1 VSGAEGW
8 AEANQRA
15 LQAALA
21 EVRHVLERHAAADT
35 AAGAPAAAAAESG
48 AGCDAPSDA
57 LEPPAALDA
66 LTRAFGLSAF
76 ERRLLLLAAGP
87 ELDSG
92 FAAAVA
98 AAQGDPGR
106 RRPTFGLALAAL
118 PEAHWSA
125 LSPEA
130 PLRRWRMV
138 EVRGDSLTGGELRI
152 DERILHYLVGV
163 QHLDERLVGWVE
175 PLAAPAEAS
184 PSQQVLAE
192 RLAAAWSRAAGAGEP
207 LPLLELTG
215 AGAAAKRAVAA
226 AACARLGLALRL
238 LRAAGLPAG
247 ATELEGLARLWEREA
262 ALAASALYV
271 EVEDGEDPA
280 RDSALGRFLDLLR
293 GPVVVAARERRRPGM
308 RPVLGFEVAPPDARE
323 QLLLWREALG
333 AAVANRLDGGL
344 DAVVSQF
351 RLEPA
356 ALATAA
362 AEALAG
368 SPSDP
373 ARLAAALWRA
383 CRRQARPAL
392 GGLAQRLEPRA
403 GWEDIVLPGRQL
415 AILREIAVHVRHR
428 YTVHERWGFAA
439 GSHRGL
445 GVAALFAGTSGTGK
459 TMAAE
464 VLARELALD
473 LYRIDLS
480 AVVSKYIGETEKN
493 LARVFDGAEAGG
505 AILLFD
511 EADALFGK
519 RSEVKD
525 SHDRYANIEVSYLLQ
540 RMESY
545 RGLAILTTNRK
556 SALDEAFLRRLRFV
570 VEFPFPD
577 AAAREEIW
585 CRVFPA
591 ATPTQGLALAKLARL
606 NVAGGNIRNIALAAA
621 FLAARDGAAVT
632 MGHVLEAARSEYAKI
647 EKPLS
652 EAEIRGWTP

>member
-1 VSGAEGW
+1 VSGAEAW
-8 AEANQRA
+8 TEANQRA

-21 EVRHVLERHAAADT
+21 EVRRVLERHAGPDAA
-35 AAGAPAAAAAESG
+35 APEPAAAAPE
-48 AGCDAPSDA
+48 APAPPPA
-57 LEPPAALDA
+57 LEALSQ
-66 LTRAFGLSAF
+66 AFGLSSF
-76 ERRLLLLAAGP
+76 ERQVLLLAAGP
-87 ELDSG
+87 ELDAK

-152 DERILHYLVGV
+152 DERILHYLTGV

-175 PLAAPAEAS
+175 PFSAPAAVS

-207 LPLLELTG
+207 LPVLELTG
-215 AGAAAKRAVAA
+215 AGAAGRRAVASW
-226 AACARLGLALRL
+226 ACGRLGLELRL

-247 ATELEGLARLWEREA
+247 ATEIEGLARLWEREA
-262 ALAASALYV
+262 ALASSALYV

-280 RDSALGRFLDLLR
+280 RESALGRFLDVLR
-293 GPVVVAARERRRPGM
+293 SPVLVAARERCRPGV
-308 RPVLGFEVAPPDARE
+308 RSVLTFEVAPPDGRE

-333 AAVANRLDGGL
+333 PEVAQRLDGRL

-351 RLEPA
+351 RLDLG
-356 ALATAA
+356 ALQTAA
-362 AEALAG
+362 GEALAARAAEDG
-368 SPSDP
+368 EASLDP
-373 ARLAAALWRA
+373 DRLAAALWRA

-392 GGLAQRLEPRA
+392 GGLAQHLEPRA
-403 GWEDIVLPGRQL
+403 GWEDIVLPERQL
-415 AILREIAVHVRHR
+415 ATLREIAVHVRHR

-439 GSHRGL
+439 RGQRGL
-445 GVAALFAGTSGTGK
+445 GVGALFAGTSGTGK

-493 LARVFDGAEAGG
+493 LARVFDGAETGG

-577 AAAREEIW
+577 PTAREEIW
-585 CRVFPA
+585 RRVFPA
-591 ATPTQGLALAKLARL
+591 AAPTQGLEPAKLARL

-621 FLAARDGAAVT
+621 FLAAEEGTPVG
-632 MGHVLEAARSEYAKI
+632 MGHLLQAARGEYAKI
-647 EKPLS
+647 EKALGD
-652 EAEIRGWTP
+652 AEIRGWVG